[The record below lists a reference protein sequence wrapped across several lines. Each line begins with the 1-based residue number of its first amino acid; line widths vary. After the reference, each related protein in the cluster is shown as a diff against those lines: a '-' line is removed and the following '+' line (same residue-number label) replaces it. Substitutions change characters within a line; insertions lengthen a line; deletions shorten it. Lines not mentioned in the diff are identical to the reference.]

1 MPSDLLLIAPH
12 SGGHHGEHVRWLL
25 KAAHQRGAS
34 VSLAAAPS
42 LLDALR
48 HDFDYVPD
56 VAEVVALRSTERAI
70 GLTGLGAVRAA
81 RAVLTEAVER
91 ASAPHAFLTWMDQGI
106 GALATGFR
114 PATQLSGLLFRL
126 PFPESDPSTPSLRR
140 LLKKALLR
148 RAGVNPSLGT
158 VFTLDPD
165 GPEALSRLGV
175 NGAYTPDPVEPVRP
189 TASRDDVRAAYG
201 VEPGRRLGILF
212 GSLEIR
218 KGPLA
223 LAAALHELAP
233 EAARRLAVVVAG
245 KTYDDIRP
253 LLTAAFDRVR
263 RETEVQLV
271 FREGFV
277 PDAALADLTAA
288 ADVVLAPYLGHVGS
302 SGVVVRAAAAGTPL
316 IAQDAAQIGREVRR
330 HRLGRTVD
338 PADASALASALSAFV
353 HDPTGHFDAAEA
365 AAYADAH
372 HVARFTD
379 AILNGLLGAP

>member
-1 MPSDLLLIAPH
+1 MPSDLLLIAPY

-25 KAAHQRGAS
+25 EAAHQRGAR
-34 VSLAAAPS
+34 VSLAAVPS
-42 LLDALR
+42 LFDTLVR
-48 HDFDYVPD
+48 DFDYAPD
-56 VAEVVALRSTERAI
+56 VAEVIPLRSTEGGT
-70 GLTGLGAVRAA
+70 GLTGLSAVRAT

-91 ASAPHAFLTWMDQGI
+91 APAPQAFLTWMDQGI
-106 GALATGFR
+106 GALATGLR
-114 PATQLSGLLFRL
+114 PATRLSGLLFRL
-126 PFPESDPSTPSLRR
+126 PFAETDPSTPPLRR

-148 RAGVNPSLGT
+148 RAGANPSLGT

-165 GPEALSRLGV
+165 GPEGLSRVGIR
-175 NGAYTPDPVEPVRP
+175 GAYAPDPVEPVRP
-189 TASRDDVRAAYG
+189 TKTRDDVRAAYG
-201 VEPGRRLGILF
+201 IEPGRRLGILF

-223 LAAALHELAP
+223 LAAALHKLAP
-233 EAARRLAVVVAG
+233 ETARRLAVVVVG

-253 LLTAAFDRVR
+253 LLTVAFERVR

-288 ADVVLAPYLGHVGS
+288 ADIVLAPYLGHVGS

-316 IAQDAAQIGREVRR
+316 VAQAAAQIGREVRR
-330 HRLGRTVD
+330 HRLGQTVD
-338 PADASALASALSAFV
+338 PSDAAALAGALSEVV
-353 HDPTGHFDAAEA
+353 HDPTRHFDAAEA

-379 AILNGLLGAP
+379 AILTGLLGTP